1 MNHLN
6 HMNYDGCA
14 GRRPRRKA
22 RVVQTALCVALIACA
37 LVQTACSSPLDRTGG
52 DEQAVPQ
59 YKSQLPSEDRIA
71 SLETIAKRFVVC
83 LTDKGI
89 DARLGDTLSLSM
101 DGTSDPLPQTTVLL
115 RMLGADGNPVGV
127 DADGLETDTSA
138 SALYPGVSY
147 SKTDTSGSWIAVAD
161 SSGLAGTPYAGKQGD
176 YSTCEQTNPDF
187 AQPPLSGDASR
198 PKPNPDMQRNMLEFA
213 RKARAKG
220 FDWMKDPEPDD
231 MANAITVPDDLSA
244 EEFRR
249 FLTEFPPSVWP
260 DSISGIMIP
269 SSRGDLSAIRNEAS
283 Q

>member
-1 MNHLN
+1 MNHMTHKN
-6 HMNYDGCA
+6 HDGCA
-14 GRRPRRKA
+14 GRSPRRKA

-59 YKSQLPSEDRIA
+59 YKSQLPSEERIA

-101 DGTSDPLPQTTVLL
+101 EGTSDPLPQTTVLL
-115 RMLGADGNPVGV
+115 RALGADGNPIGV
-127 DADGLETDTSA
+127 DADGLTTNTSE

-147 SKTDTSGSWIAVAD
+147 GKTDTSGSWIAVTDAH
-161 SSGLAGTPYAGKQGD
+161 GLAGSPYAGRQAD
-176 YSTCEQTNPDF
+176 YAACEQANPDF

-198 PKPNPDMQRNMLEFA
+198 PKPNPDTQRSMLEFA

-220 FDWMKDPEPDD
+220 FGWMKDPEPDD
-231 MANAITVPDDLSA
+231 MANTITIPDDLSA

-249 FLTEFPPSVWP
+249 FLAEFPPSAWP

-269 SSRGDLSAIRNEAS
+269 SSRGDLSAIHNEAS